1 MRTKSPGPSLD
12 RLLQSVVSNTLF
24 AIPFLAPTHRS
35 EIRGTQSD
43 FSMIY
48 KLPDGLV
55 GEQIIFRYRYITANS
70 CLPPGYEAYFTQV
83 RDGEVLPSSYWK
95 GSNLGACSYPLP
107 NDGSRSAV
115 WPISLLV
122 PRCPS
127 KATSLQPHPRQPANP
142 LQVHPR
148 LLHLQHSRQIP
159 ASPCTVTARRAHQAV
174 ALD

>member
-115 WPISLLV
+115 WPEQFYNWYV
-122 PRCPS
+122 PNN
-127 KATSLQPHPRQPANP
+127 AQITFEA
-142 LQVHPR
+142 R
-148 LLHLQHSRQIP
+148 LP
-159 ASPCTVTARRAHQAV
+159 
-174 ALD
+174 D